1 MTVDQVLCISMVM
14 AEALWD
20 GRANSPGINIYSYEK
35 KSITFSRMAM
45 PTLVNLLTSVQ
56 LVSLGNSAKLGAQL
70 YFTGKL
76 NIRTTE
82 VI

>member
-1 MTVDQVLCISMVM
+1 MTVDHVLCISMVM

-35 KSITFSRMAM
+35 KSTFSRMAVS
-45 PTLVNLLTSVQ
+45 TLVNLLTSVQ

>member
-35 KSITFSRMAM
+35 KSITFSRMAV
-45 PTLVNLLTSVQ
+45 PTSVNLLTSVQ